1 MMVSVCMCGSSKAD
15 PIFLSLADAVPF
27 MVIVTDNVAEN
38 VAGGTINVCVDP
50 GVAGDIE
57 VQLAVVLTASEN
69 KASKL

>member
-1 MMVSVCMCGSSKAD
+1 MCVCVAQAKL
-15 PIFLSLADAVPF
+15 ILYLSLADAVPS
-27 MVIVTDNVAEN
+27 MVISTDNVAEN
-38 VAGGTINVCVDP
+38 VAGSTIDVCVDP

>member
-1 MMVSVCMCGSSKAD
+1 MCVCVAQTKL
-15 PIFLSLADAVPF
+15 ILYLSLADGAPF

-38 VAGGTINVCVDP
+38 VAGGTIDVCVDP

-57 VQLAVVLTASEN
+57 VQLAVVLTANEN